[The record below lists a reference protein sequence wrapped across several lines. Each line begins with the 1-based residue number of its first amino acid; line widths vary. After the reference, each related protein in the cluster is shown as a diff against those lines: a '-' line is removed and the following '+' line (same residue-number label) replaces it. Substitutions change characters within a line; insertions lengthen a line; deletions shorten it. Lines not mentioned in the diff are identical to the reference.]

1 MKKNFLIIIVLG
13 FSIFAKAQVSN
24 TYNLYYQ
31 NLYLQNPAAIGLD
44 SKTHLMLDYQDLM
57 ANMGVKFRS
66 MSFALFGALNN
77 STAIGIQYNN
87 HIQNA
92 IQNNNV
98 MASYSYK
105 LKFNEEENWLRIGL
119 SLGANWQNL
128 YIDDIIVKNY
138 NDPVLQNS
146 NYKEASFDGNFGLYY
161 NFKNFDIGVSALH
174 FIELYNQYVL
184 YSGYNYKTKVEGLSL
199 KPSVK
204 FTYLPGNNYQ
214 IDGNLKVKYKII
226 WASGT
231 YRSNGNVLIA
241 LGLDIDKN
249 LHIAYAH
256 EINNG
261 NLNLISSNTREF
273 LFIYDFDLKKKDE
286 SYKKLPWEGK

>member
-57 ANMGVKFRS
+57 ANMGMKFRS
-66 MSFALFGALNN
+66 MNFALFGALNN
-77 STAIGIQYNN
+77 NTAIGIQYNN

-92 IQNNNV
+92 IQNNNI

-105 LKFNEEENWLRIGL
+105 LKFDEEENWLRIGL

>member
-1 MKKNFLIIIVLG
+1 MLG

-57 ANMGVKFRS
+57 ANMGMKFRS
-66 MSFALFGALNN
+66 MNFALFGALNN
-77 STAIGIQYNN
+77 SNAIGIQYNN

-92 IQNNNV
+92 IQNNNI

-146 NYKEASFDGNFGLYY
+146 NYKKASFDGNFGLYY
-161 NFKNFDIGVSALH
+161 NFKNFDVGVSALH

-241 LGLDIDKN
+241 LGLDINKN

>member
-1 MKKNFLIIIVLG
+1 MNFIYV
-13 FSIFAKAQVSN
+13 FE
-24 TYNLYYQ
+24 
-31 NLYLQNPAAIGLD
+31 
-44 SKTHLMLDYQDLM
+44 
-57 ANMGVKFRS
+57 
-66 MSFALFGALNN
+66 
-77 STAIGIQYNN
+77 
-87 HIQNA
+87 
-92 IQNNNV
+92 
-98 MASYSYK
+98 K
-105 LKFNEEENWLRIGL
+105 LKH
-119 SLGANWQNL
+119 
-128 YIDDIIVKNY
+128 

-146 NYKEASFDGNFGLYY
+146 NYKKTSFDGNFGLYY
-161 NFKNFDIGVSALH
+161 NYKNFDIGVSALH
-174 FIELYNQYVL
+174 VIELYNQYVL

-241 LGLDIDKN
+241 LGLDINKN